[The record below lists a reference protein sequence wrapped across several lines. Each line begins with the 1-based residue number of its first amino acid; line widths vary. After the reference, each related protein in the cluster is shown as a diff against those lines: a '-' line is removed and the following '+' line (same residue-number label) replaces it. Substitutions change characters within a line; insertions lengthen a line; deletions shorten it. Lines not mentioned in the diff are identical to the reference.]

1 MIQLWISLLF
11 FSNSHAFNKRF
22 KFWKSEIW
30 DNFPAVLK
38 ELLLVTECF
47 VERSIAW
54 RNFQHPI
61 LRSSVFCLWSSIFQ
75 TNRWEPTP
83 TKALPKSNQVT
94 VLGVEGMTSGFSSW
108 GKLKKYQETYG
119 YPTCRNNDC
128 PFLRHFRGFHGM
140 IPRSNSTT
148 QHPNQHHIRRSHK
161 AHKGCQHHH
170 GIAWKN
176 KGWTWHHPTSQR

>member
-83 TKALPKSNQVT
+83 TRALPKSNQVT

-119 YPTCRNNDC
+119 YPTCSALFYAIFVDFTAWS
-128 PFLRHFRGFHGM
+128 PPPQFDYWASQ
-140 IPRSNSTT
+140 PA
-148 QHPNQHHIRRSHK
+148 PYK
-161 AHKGCQHHH
+161 A
-170 GIAWKN
+170 
-176 KGWTWHHPTSQR
+176 